1 MRALFASLFLT
12 CSCAVAFA
20 QTREPPTTTADAHG
34 LVVVKYSWSK
44 ERLNWEG
51 DPFGGPNENFDQM
64 RVRMRNEKRILDA
77 KSGGNTVELNKV
89 EREAR
94 ADSANIE
101 RMRAKGPARYGFL
114 YKTTLRNNGAKAI
127 KSVDWDYVFTDAA
140 TNEVLGRH
148 EFTSEGRI
156 GPGKSKEFSFFI
168 PKPPT
173 LRVSAY
179 ALDKKERDGLT
190 EQIVLVRILY
200 EDGAVWER
208 R

>member
-1 MRALFASLFLT
+1 MRVMFALLFLA
-12 CSCAVAFA
+12 CSCAAFA
-20 QTREPPTTTADAHG
+20 QTRESPPTADAHG
-34 LVVVKYSWSK
+34 LAVVKYSWSK

-77 KSGGNTVELNKV
+77 KSAGGNQVELNKV

-114 YKTTLRNNGAKAI
+114 YKATLRNGGARAV

-140 TNEVLGRH
+140 TGEELGRH
-148 EFTSEGRI
+148 EFTGEGRI

-168 PKPPT
+168 PRPPT

-179 ALDKKERDGLT
+179 ALDKKERDGLN
-190 EQIVLVRILY
+190 EQVVLVRILY